1 MYFVICKNDQ
11 GQYEYATP
19 DAFNRYG
26 AQTYANTIDADR
38 CPMVIEEVY
47 QTKTATD
54 ERAVKGSKWLDIVR
68 CLILYGNVGMTKP
81 GTRRGPEQLKAT

>member
-11 GQYEYATP
+11 GQYEYATR
-19 DAFNRYG
+19 DAFNLNG
-26 AQTYANTIDADR
+26 AQTYADTIDADR

-54 ERAVKGSKWLDIVR
+54 ERAVKGNRWLDNVR
-68 CLILYGNVGMTKP
+68 GLILYGNVGMTKP
-81 GTRRGPEQLKAT
+81 RTRRGPEQLKVS